1 MRIIILTLLFSFPG
15 LATSFAQVDETVV
28 KSFKPDSIPFA
39 PAVNY
44 MAGNSPYSVFC
55 ADLDGDF
62 DLDLA
67 VANTYSDNVSI
78 LKNNGDG
85 TFLGAVD
92 YGAGDGPRSV
102 FCADLDGDGDLDLA
116 VVNEGSDNVSIL
128 KNNGNGTFQSAVNY
142 ATGDKPVSFFC
153 ADLDGDDD
161 LELAVTNTESDNIS
175 ILKNNGNGTFQSAV
189 NYATGDGPA
198 SVFCADLDG
207 DLDLDLAVANA
218 GSDSVSILK
227 NSGNGI
233 FQSAVNYATG
243 DGPASLF
250 CADLDG
256 DMHLD
261 LAVANT
267 NSDNVS
273 ILKNIGDGTF
283 QNAVNYEAGDGP
295 HSVFCADLNGD
306 FHLDLAVA
314 DVNAWGKS
322 VSILKNQ
329 GDGTFQGAIKY
340 RAGDGGVCVFC
351 ADLDGD
357 GDFDLAV
364 ANIFSN
370 NGISILKNLT
380 EIPAN
385 QPPWAFNLFF
395 PCAGDTA
402 FHLVNFDW
410 QSAYDPNFGDQ
421 ERYDLYV
428 STSSGFEPQNTTI
441 DSNLAKSRH
450 SDSLVEIGTYYWKVK
465 AKDNWG
471 AFEWSDQTCKFFN
484 GGYLTDTLV
493 CVAFSPVDLILTDP
507 KGDSIGLGFN
517 TIPGATYDTTLDY
530 NHDGDKD
537 DIATLPNR
545 FVGNYLIRVFPEPMG
560 KGLYSLGIR
569 IDGGAMETLA
579 KGYRFISPEEVD
591 SFHYYAPWYK
601 VGDVNS
607 DWRINLGDIVYLI
620 NYLYKNGPA
629 PDPIE
634 RSDVTCDSLV
644 DLGDLMYIINYLY
657 KAGPP
662 PSC

>member
-1 MRIIILTLLFSFPG
+1 MRTKILTLLFLFLWRAPG
-15 LATSFAQVDETVV
+15 FAQSEQTAI
-28 KSFKPDSIPFA
+28 KSLQPDSIPFA

-44 MAGNSPYSVFC
+44 IAGNSSHSVFC

-78 LKNNGDG
+78 LENNGDG
-85 TFLGAVD
+85 TFLGVVNYAT
-92 YGAGDGPRSV
+92 GDGPASV
-102 FCADLDGDGDLDLA
+102 FCADVDGDGDLDLA
-116 VVNEGSDNVSIL
+116 GANEGSDSVSIL

-142 ATGDKPVSFFC
+142 ATSDRPVFVFC
-153 ADLDGDDD
+153 ADLDGDDALD
-161 LELAVTNTESDNIS
+161 LAVVNAGSDNVS
-175 ILKNNGNGTFQSAV
+175 ILKNNGNGIFQSTV

-207 DLDLDLAVANA
+207 DLDLDLAVANTN
-218 GSDSVSILK
+218 SDNVSILK
-227 NSGNGI
+227 NNGNGT
-233 FQSAVNYATG
+233 FQSAVNYAAG
-243 DGPASLF
+243 DGPASVF

-256 DMHLD
+256 DLDLD

-273 ILKNIGDGTF
+273 ILKSNGNGTF
-283 QNAVNYEAGDGP
+283 QNAVDYEAGDGP

-306 FHLDLAVA
+306 SHLDLAVA
-314 DVNAWGKS
+314 NMNGWGKS

-329 GDGTFQGAIKY
+329 GDGTLQGAVKY
-340 RAGDGGVCVFC
+340 RAGEGTVYVFC

-364 ANIFSN
+364 ANAYSN
-370 NGISILKNLT
+370 YGVSILKNLT
-380 EIPAN
+380 QIPAN

-395 PCAGDTA
+395 PCEGDTT
-402 FHLVNFDW
+402 FHLANFDW
-410 QSAYDPNFGDQ
+410 QTAYDPNFGDQ
-421 ERYDLYV
+421 IRYDLYV
-428 STSSGFEPQNTTI
+428 STTPTFDETSTAIHPDLLI
-441 DSNLAKSRH
+441 SRH
-450 SDSLVEIGTYYWKVK
+450 SDSLKWGTFYWKVK

-471 AFEWSDQTCKFFN
+471 AFRWSDQTCEFFN
-484 GGYLTDTLV
+484 WSYLTDILT
-493 CVAFSPVDLILTDP
+493 CVAFSPVDFILTDP
-507 KGDSIGLGFN
+507 KGDSIGLGFS

-545 FVGNYLIRVFPEPMG
+545 FVGNYLIRVFPEPG
-560 KGLYSLGIR
+560 KKGTYRLGIR
-569 IDGGAMETLA
+569 IDGGDVEMLA
-579 KGYRFISPEEVD
+579 KGYRSISPEGVD
-591 SFHYYAPWYK
+591 TFHYYAPWYR

-607 DWRINLGDIVYLI
+607 DWRIDLGDVVYLI
-620 NYLYKNGPA
+620 NYLYKNGPT
-629 PDPIE
+629 PNPIE
-634 RSDVTCDSLV
+634 RSDVTYDSLV